1 MENLGR
7 DAGNQGLGLPCKPA
21 SPLETPP
28 ATPPFIVLSGGDKPR
43 SHGQLKT
50 HSRINRRESPII
62 RFHQFIGAHA
72 ENFSLD
78 RDQGFPFSSV
88 LFCIVRENWRRYRRE
103 SPIIRFHQFIG
114 ACGKFFSRSRPR
126 FSIFF
131 CFVLFCSVLAE
142 RRGRRG
148 TIGSLLKLKRISRI
162 FEKAL
167 T

>member
-62 RFHQFIGAHA
+62 RFHQFIGAYA

-78 RDQGFPFSSV
+78 RDQGFLFSSV

-114 ACGKFFSRSRPR
+114 AYAENFSLDRDQGFL
-126 FSIFF
+126 FSSVLF
-131 CFVLFCSVLAE
+131 CFVLCWRKGGVVGEPSVPY
-142 RRGRRG
+142 
-148 TIGSLLKLKRISRI
+148 
-162 FEKAL
+162 
-167 T
+167 